1 MQPSKYPIEALY
13 YVGRQPD
20 VLQFLIR
27 LFFKEFLV
35 PIFWIFKSL
44 VQKDHRLVFQF
55 VLKQHG
61 ISPDQIRPL
70 TAANHQQLQAVMQ
83 QMQAAK
89 QKEYAQH
96 KNLSTQNPYVDWA
109 MWLVKPPSMSS
120 GKTEYVVKRVLTA
133 PIRSVLP
140 FLTVLFGAAN
150 SHTQARDAL
159 GPYLELKGI
168 KTTEEQDVIVEKH
181 KLMFYQFGWAALVL
195 SCIPIIGTF
204 FAFTNTVGAAL
215 WAIALE
221 KEKFDL
227 MSDEGKKFS

>member
-1 MQPSKYPIEALY
+1 MPLDGLWNP
-13 YVGRQPD
+13 
-20 VLQFLIR
+20 
-27 LFFKEFLV
+27 
-35 PIFWIFKSL
+35 
-44 VQKDHRLVFQF
+44 VFVASF
-55 VLKQHG
+55 
-61 ISPDQIRPL
+61 
-70 TAANHQQLQAVMQ
+70 AAFAC
-83 QMQAAK
+83 
-89 QKEYAQH
+89 
-96 KNLSTQNPYVDWA
+96 
-109 MWLVKPPSMSS
+109 
-120 GKTEYVVKRVLTA
+120 
-133 PIRSVLP
+133 RSVLP

-159 GPYLELKGI
+159 GPYLEMKGI

-221 KEKFDL
+221 KQNFDL